1 MIAKIRCIIVDDEPI
16 ARKYLGE
23 YITKMPQLELLA
35 SFSKAV
41 DAYEIIES
49 GEVEL
54 VFLDIQMPG
63 VTGIEFIKMLR
74 KKPHIIFTT
83 AYSEYALEGYEL
95 DVTDYLLKPI
105 AFNRFARA
113 VNKVVS
119 AFSSQ
124 GGMELSISEE
134 SVADYSPKRDFIF
147 VKSGYKSVKVNI
159 TDILYV
165 EGMKEYVVIHTKE
178 KKYTKL
184 DRMKNFE
191 NLLKG
196 KGFIRIHKSF
206 IVSVKDIEALF
217 GNTVEVNGVRLPWGR
232 SFRDEVNGALG
243 MNDN

>member
-1 MIAKIRCIIVDDEPI
+1 MVVDDEPI

-23 YITKMPQLELLA
+23 YITKMPQLELVA
-35 SFSKAV
+35 SFGKAV
-41 DAYEIIES
+41 DAYEMIES
-49 GEVEL
+49 GEIEL

-74 KKPHIIFTT
+74 KKPYIILTT

-95 DVTDYLLKPI
+95 DITDYLLKPV
-105 AFNRFARA
+105 AFDRFARA

-119 AFSSQ
+119 MFNTQSGLKS
-124 GGMELSISEE
+124 EVSEE
-134 SVADYSPKRDFIF
+134 LEADYSPVRDFIF
-147 VKSGYKSVKVNI
+147 VKSGYKSVKVTI

-206 IVSVKDIEALF
+206 IVSVKDIEAVF

-232 SFRDEVNGALG
+232 SFRDEVNAALG
-243 MNDN
+243 MSDN